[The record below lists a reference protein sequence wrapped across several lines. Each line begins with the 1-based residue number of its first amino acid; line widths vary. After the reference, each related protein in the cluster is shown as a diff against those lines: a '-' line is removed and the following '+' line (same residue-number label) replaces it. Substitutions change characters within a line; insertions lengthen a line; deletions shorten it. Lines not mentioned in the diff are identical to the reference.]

1 MSKGFTRS
9 ALGEGIWISRIT
21 DKRFKTN
28 RVSVNFILPL
38 AAGTAARNAILPPL
52 LHKACQDYPDFRR
65 LNQRLGEL
73 YGAFLDTEVRKVG
86 SLQVLNFSIR
96 TIDNRYALAGED
108 LLFDCA
114 KLLCDLIMRPLLVDG
129 KFVEENF
136 AVEKQVL
143 MDDIRSK
150 INDKRGYAISRCEE
164 ILFAGSALAVDEL
177 GDLESAQALTNEDAV
192 QAYREMLRTAR
203 VEVMVTGADF
213 SQAAADYVKDS
224 FAALERIPFS
234 GAQKLAA
241 PVAAEDTVERMDVKQ
256 SKMVLGFSAPMVGEG
271 ELSAFRM
278 MTAMY
283 GGTPVSKLFLNVREK
298 LSLCYYCVSRFDR
311 LKGILMVDCGVE
323 NQNIEKAREEI
334 LRQLADMQKGAFT
347 ADEISAA
354 QLSLRNSF
362 TSLTD
367 SLGGIENWYLTQ
379 ICCGT
384 EFSPEEEAEKIAAVT
399 PEQIQ
404 AAAGKLEL
412 KAVYV
417 LTGKEEGERE

>member
-1 MSKGFTRS
+1 MAKGFTRS

-38 AAGTAARNAILPPL
+38 AAETAARNAILPSL
-52 LHKACQDYPDFRR
+52 LHKACEDYPDFRR

-73 YGAFLDTEVRKVG
+73 YGAFLDTEVRKMG
-86 SLQVLNFSIR
+86 SLQILNFSIR

-114 KLLCDLIMRPLLVDG
+114 KLLCDMILRPLFADG

-143 MDDIRSK
+143 IDDIRSK

-177 GDLESAQALTNEDAV
+177 GDLESAQALTNQDAV
-192 QAYREMLRTAR
+192 EAYRNMLKTAR
-203 VEVMVTGADF
+203 VEVMVTGSSF
-213 SQAAADYVKDS
+213 SQAAADYVKES
-224 FAALERIPFS
+224 FAPLDRAPFS
-234 GAQKLAA
+234 GETEQAA
-241 PVAAEDTVERMDVKQ
+241 PQAVEDTVEKMDVKQ
-256 SKMVLGFSAPMVGEG
+256 SKMVLGFAAPMAGEK
-271 ELSAFRM
+271 ELPVFRM
-278 MTAMY
+278 LTAMY

-298 LSLCYYCVSRFDR
+298 LSLCYYCVSRINRF
-311 LKGILMVDCGVE
+311 KGILMVDCGVE
-323 NQNIEKAREEI
+323 SQNIEKAREEI

-347 ADEISAA
+347 AEEMDAA
-354 QLSLRNSF
+354 RLSLCNSY

-384 EFSPEEEAEKIAAVT
+384 EYSPEEEAEKVAAVT
-399 PEQIQ
+399 AEEIQ
-404 AAAGKLEL
+404 AAAGKLAL

-417 LTGKEEGERE
+417 LTGKEEGETE